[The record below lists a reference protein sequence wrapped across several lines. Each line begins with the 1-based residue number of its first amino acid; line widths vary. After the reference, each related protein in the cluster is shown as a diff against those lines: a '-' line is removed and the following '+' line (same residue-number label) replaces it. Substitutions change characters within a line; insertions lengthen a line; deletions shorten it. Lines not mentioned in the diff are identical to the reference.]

1 MRALAV
7 AAVLAGVALIVGSVP
22 ARPDPSACKNLI
34 KGTAQPESLDGT
46 AANDRMLGL
55 GGDDRLS
62 GERGND
68 CLNGGFDSDQ
78 LIGNG
83 GDDRLEGS
91 NGDDRLAGEAGA
103 DDLMGQQDVDQ
114 LDGGA
119 GADRIWGGGAAD
131 SLRGG
136 GGADILRG
144 QGGGD
149 RLYGGAGPDKLTGG
163 PGNDSIAEVPAVY
176 AATDPLDTGRNRVDG
191 GSGRDHVN
199 VANGRRDVVDCGGGI
214 DTVKADKGDKLKNCE
229 KRRYLIP
236 PTPEVSPGK
245 GGRTRSF
252 LVKFRAIATVGP
264 SRDYFSISVKG
275 PRGCGSLA
283 VSSAGVAYHAD
294 RAVRVKLK
302 PFHGKGKMAK
312 HWCRG
317 VYRGTVGYS
326 RPGAKDVPIGRFAFR
341 VRG

>member
-1 MRALAV
+1 MI
-7 AAVLAGVALIVGSVP
+7 AAVLAGAVLVAGSAP
-22 ARPDPSACKNLI
+22 ARPDPSACRHVI
-34 KGTAQPESLDGT
+34 MGTALPESLDGT

-55 GGDDRLS
+55 AGDDRLT

-78 LIGNG
+78 LIGSA

-91 NGDDRLAGEAGA
+91 NGDDRL
-103 DDLMGQQDVDQ
+103 
-114 LDGGA
+114 DGGA
-119 GADRIWGGGAAD
+119 GADELMGEQDSDRLDGGTGADRLWGGGARD
-131 SLRGG
+131 SLRGAA
-136 GGADILRG
+136 GADLLRG
-144 QGGGD
+144 QGGD
-149 RLYGGAGPDKLTGG
+149 DHLYGGAGPDKLLGG
-163 PGNDSIAEVPAVY
+163 GGSDSITEVPSAY
-176 AATDPLDTGRNRVDG
+176 SAAEPLDTGRNKVAG

-199 VANGRRDVVDCGGGI
+199 VANGRRDVVDCGGGK
-214 DTVKADKGDKLKNCE
+214 DTVKADKADRLKNCE

-245 GGRTRSF
+245 GGRARAF
-252 LVKFRAIATVGP
+252 MVKFRAIAKVGP
-264 SRDYFSISVKG
+264 TRDYFSISVKG
-275 PRGCGSLA
+275 PPGCGSLD

-302 PFHGKGKMAK
+302 PFHRRGKKAR

-317 VYRGTVGYS
+317 VYRGKVAYS
-326 RPGAKDVPIGRFAFR
+326 RPGAKDVPIGRFAYR